1 MSLGKFHFHNR
12 QRSPR
17 GTAPRLGLRNI
28 HVITHS
34 GINTMPNDDYIAT
47 DTRNIP
53 CVVLGSI
60 RRPNGSP
67 RSDKSSIASYETR
80 FGGGLSQPRRLPS
93 RPLPREA
100 TPSRLP
106 EVRAWGGRP

>member
-1 MSLGKFHFHNR
+1 MSLGKFQFHNR

-67 RSDKSSIASYETR
+67 RSDKSSIASYQTQ
-80 FGGGLSQPRRLPS
+80 FGGGLSHA
-93 RPLPREA
+93 RPLTAGPLARKA
-100 TPSRLP
+100 KSSH
-106 EVRAWGGRP
+106 